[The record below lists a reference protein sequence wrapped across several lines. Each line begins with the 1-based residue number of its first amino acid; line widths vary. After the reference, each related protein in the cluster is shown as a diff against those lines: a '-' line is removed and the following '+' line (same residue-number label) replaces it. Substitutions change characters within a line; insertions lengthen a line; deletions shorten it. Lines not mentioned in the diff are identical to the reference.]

1 MPDTATPTALVGNNL
16 FSLVTAGMYDN
27 PLAIYREYIQNAADA
42 LAAARETAN
51 RTVQININSPALSVK
66 IRDNG
71 PGLHHEAAVKALL
84 PIAHSQKQP
93 GTDRGF
99 RGVGRLS
106 GLAFA
111 QSVTFLTRSQAGQ
124 PVTRIVWD
132 GPKLLK
138 RILETKQ
145 TERAIRECVSVEVL
159 PGNGYPDH
167 FFEVEVSGVGRH
179 AAGLILNRESV
190 RTYIG
195 EVCPV
200 PMPLNFPFASEIEN
214 LFAKNETPLTLSVV
228 LDNKHTPI
236 MRPYGETIQFSR
248 DRKDRF
254 KELEKIDIP
263 SVDNNGSAAIGWVAH
278 SSYLGAIPKDTRI
291 RGIRARA
298 GNIQVGNEF
307 IFDRLFLEE
316 RFNRWCVGEIHIVD
330 PRIVPNGRRDY
341 FEPGPHT
348 RNLENQLAAVLHKIV
363 VRCRH
368 ASTTRHKERQLLS
381 ALCHMEETYD
391 LAGSGYLYAKDAK
404 ALVGQ
409 ALNRI
414 RSIRESI
421 DTKNGHNKVELE
433 KLDELEMKLGN
444 FKARR
449 GRPLL
454 GEIRASEVTTYRKVF
469 QALAKVSQSPQA
481 AKKMI
486 EAILAHSRP

>member
-1 MPDTATPTALVGNNL
+1 MPDTNTPTSLVGNNL

-27 PLAIYREYIQNAADA
+27 PLALYREYIQNAADA
-42 LAAARETAN
+42 LAVARGTTN
-51 RTVQININSPALSVK
+51 RMVEIDINLPALSVK
-66 IRDNG
+66 IRDSG

-84 PIAHSQKQP
+84 PIAHSQKRP

-111 QSVTFLTRSQAGQ
+111 ESVTFLTRSEGNQ

-132 GPKLLK
+132 GPKLRK

-145 TERAIRECVSVEVL
+145 TERAIRECVSVEIL

-200 PMPLNFPFASEIEN
+200 PMPLNFPFDSEIEN
-214 LFAKNETPLTLSVV
+214 LFAENESPLTLKVV
-228 LDNKHTPI
+228 LDGELTPI
-236 MRPYGETIQFSR
+236 TRPYGEMIRFSR
-248 DRKDRF
+248 DREDRF
-254 KELEKIDIP
+254 KELEKIYIP

-278 SSYLGAIPKDTRI
+278 SSYLGAIPKDTGI

-307 IFDRLFLEE
+307 IFDRLFPEE

-348 RNLENQLAAVLHKIV
+348 RNFENQLAAVLHKIV
-363 VRCRH
+363 ARCRY
-368 ASTTRHKERQLLS
+368 ASATRHKERQFLS
-381 ALCHMEETYD
+381 ALCHMEKTYD
-391 LAGSGYLYAKDAK
+391 LAVSGYLHPKDAK

-409 ALNRI
+409 ALSRI
-414 RSIRESI
+414 RSIRENI
-421 DTKNGHNKVELE
+421 DNKNGHDKVELE
-433 KLDELEMKLGN
+433 KLDELESKLGN
-444 FKARR
+444 FKARP

-454 GEIRASEVTTYRKVF
+454 GDIRASEVKTYRKVF
-469 QALAKVSQSPQA
+469 QTLAKVSQSPQA
-481 AKKMI
+481 AKEMI
-486 EAILAHSRP
+486 EAILSDSSP

>member
-1 MPDTATPTALVGNNL
+1 MPDADKPTSLVGSNL

-42 LAAARETAN
+42 LAAARVTAD
-51 RTVQININSPALSVK
+51 RIVQIEINLPSLSVK

-71 PGLHHEAAVKALL
+71 PGLHHEAALKALL
-84 PIAHSQKQP
+84 PIAHSQKRP
-93 GTDRGF
+93 GIDRGF

-111 QSVTFLTRSQAGQ
+111 ESVTFLTRSEGNQ

-132 GPKLLK
+132 GPKLRK
-138 RILETKQ
+138 HILETKQ
-145 TERAIRECVSVEVL
+145 TERAIRECVSIEIL

-167 FFEVEVSGVGRH
+167 FFEVEVSGIGRH
-179 AAGLILNRESV
+179 AAGLILNKEAV

-214 LFAKNETPLTLSVV
+214 LFAENESPLTLQVV
-228 LDNKHTPI
+228 LDGEITPI
-236 MRPYGETIQFSR
+236 TRPYGEMIRFSR
-248 DRKDRF
+248 DREDRF

-278 SSYLGAIPKDTRI
+278 SSYLGAIPKDTGI

-307 IFDRLFLEE
+307 IFDRLFPEE

-363 VRCRH
+363 ARCRH
-368 ASTTRHKERQLLS
+368 ASATRHKERQFLS

-409 ALNRI
+409 ALSHI
-414 RSIRESI
+414 RRIRESI
-421 DTKNGHNKVELE
+421 DTNNGHNKVELE
-433 KLDELEMKLGN
+433 KLDELEKKLSN

-449 GRPLL
+449 SRPL
-454 GEIRASEVTTYRKVF
+454 GGDIRASEVTAYRKVF
-469 QALAKVSQSPQA
+469 QALAKASQSPHA
-481 AKKMI
+481 AKEMI
-486 EAILAHSRP
+486 EAILSHS